1 MNLSKKVSLGDIA
14 RNIGGSV
21 IGDSERMVGR
31 LVLPKDADRESIC
44 ILWDARIAETLPE
57 GALVIAPSALFR
69 TGFGGIALENAKSL
83 LPVILRFFAGFLV
96 RDDERR
102 GIHPTAVVSP
112 SASVHRDSW
121 IGPFCSIDDD
131 TVIEAGVRLLSHVSV
146 GRACRVAVGAVIEP
160 HVAVMD
166 RCSIGRN
173 VLIHGGTVIGADGFG
188 FQPAPEGHAKI
199 PQLGGVEIGAFVEI
213 GACTTIDRGT
223 IGDTVIGDGTK
234 IDDHVH
240 IAHNVEIGKNC
251 IIVGMAG
258 IAGSVVIED
267 GVVLA
272 ARSGI
277 KDHVRIGRGAQVAG
291 NAGVTKD
298 VAPGMTVSGFPAR
311 EHRKTFRTYAL
322 MEKLPDL
329 FDRVKRL
336 ERGTE
341 CVSDPSRTDLPEGE
355 RPGEEKDSGSR
366 PGGKASTI

>member
-1 MNLSKKVSLGDIA
+1 MDLSKKISLADIA
-14 RNIGGSV
+14 RNIGGRV
-21 IGDSERMVGR
+21 IGDSGRMVGR
-31 LVLPKDADRESIC
+31 LVLPKDADGGSIC
-44 ILWDARIAETLPE
+44 ILWDVRIAETLSE
-57 GALVIAPSALFR
+57 DALVIAPSALFR
-69 TGFGGIALENAKSL
+69 TGREGIVLENAKSA
-83 LPVILRFFAGFLV
+83 LPDILRFFAAFLV
-96 RDDERR
+96 RDDDRR
-102 GIHPTAVVSP
+102 GIHPTAAVSP
-112 SASVHRDSW
+112 NASVHRDSW

-146 GRACRVAVGAVIEP
+146 GRGCRVAGGTVIEP
-160 HVAVMD
+160 HVTVMD
-166 RCSIGRN
+166 RCLIGRN

-223 IGDTVIGDGTK
+223 IGDTTIGDGTK

-240 IAHNVEIGKNC
+240 IAHNVEIGKHC

-277 KDHVRIGRGAQVAG
+277 KDHVRIGRGAQIAG

-298 VAPGMTVSGFPAR
+298 VPPGMTVSGFPAR
-311 EHRKTFRTYAL
+311 EHRKTFKVYAL

-336 ERGTE
+336 ERRAEGTSG
-341 CVSDPSRTDLPEGE
+341 VFPTDSQSDKTS
-355 RPGEEKDSGSR
+355 GEEKDARS
-366 PGGKASTI
+366 GGKASAI

>member
-1 MNLSKKVSLGDIA
+1 MDLSKKISLADIA
-14 RNIGGSV
+14 RNIGGRV
-21 IGDSERMVGR
+21 IGDSGRMVGR

-44 ILWDARIAETLPE
+44 ILWDARIAETLSDD
-57 GALVIAPSALFR
+57 AVVIAPCALFQTGR
-69 TGFGGIALENAKSL
+69 TGIVLDGAKSV
-83 LPVILRFFAGFLV
+83 LPDILRFFAGFLV
-96 RDDERR
+96 RDDDRR

-112 SASVHRDSW
+112 NASVHRDSW
-121 IGPFCSIDDD
+121 IGPLCSIDDD
-131 TVIEAGVRLLSHVSV
+131 TVIEAGVRLLSHVSI
-146 GRACRVAVGAVIEP
+146 GRGCRVAGGTVIEP
-160 HVAVMD
+160 HVAIMD
-166 RCSIGRN
+166 RCSVGRS

-188 FQPAPEGHAKI
+188 FQPAPDGLVKI
-199 PQLGGVEIGAFVEI
+199 PQLGGVDIGAFVEI

-223 IGDTVIGDGTK
+223 IGDTTIGDGTK

-277 KDHVRIGRGAQVAG
+277 KDHVRVGRGAQIAG

-298 VAPGMTVSGFPAR
+298 VPPGATVSGFPAR
-311 EHRKTFRTYAL
+311 EHRKTFRIYAL

-336 ERGTE
+336 ERERE
-341 CVSDPSRTDLPEGE
+341 CVPDPSWAGLPTGE
-355 RPGEEKDSGSR
+355 RPGEAKGADSRS
-366 PGGKASTI
+366 GGKASAG

>member
-1 MNLSKKVSLGDIA
+1 MDLSKKISLADIA
-14 RNIGGSV
+14 RNTGGRV
-21 IGDSERMVGR
+21 NGDPERMVGK
-31 LVLPKDADRESIC
+31 LAVPKDADGESIC
-44 ILWDARIAETLPE
+44 ILWDARIAE
-57 GALVIAPSALFR
+57 ALSDDAMVIAPSALFR
-69 TGFGGIALENAKSL
+69 AGREGVVLENAKSL
-83 LPVILRFFAGFLV
+83 LPDILRFFAGFLA
-96 RDDERR
+96 RDDDRQ
-102 GIHPTAVVSP
+102 GIHPTASVSP
-112 SASVHRDSW
+112 NASVHRDSW
-121 IGPFCSIDDD
+121 VGPFCSIDDE

-146 GRACRVAVGAVIEP
+146 GRGCRVADGTVIEP

-188 FQPAPEGHAKI
+188 FQPAPEGHVKI
-199 PQLGGVEIGAFVEI
+199 PQLGGVDIGSFVEI

-223 IGDTVIGDGTK
+223 IGDTTIGDGTK

-298 VAPGMTVSGFPAR
+298 VPPGTTVSGFPAR
-311 EHRKTFRTYAL
+311 DHRKMFKVYAL

-336 ERGTE
+336 ERGAEGASGVFPTDSP
-341 CVSDPSRTDLPEGE
+341 SDESS
-355 RPGEEKDSGSR
+355 GEEKGARS
-366 PGGKASTI
+366 GGKAAAI